1 MRRFVRVGW
10 LAALS
15 LVFLVPAAPARA
27 QGFVFESTPR
37 FDVNIV
43 IEPSGDLLITETI
56 VQEFGSTPRHGII
69 RFIPNRLRYDDE
81 FDRVYPIELLS
92 VTASPRTRPPTS
104 RPRTRTATSS
114 IRIGDPDTEITG
126 RHTYEIVY
134 RVQGAMNGFAD
145 HDELFWNAI
154 GDQWEQSIG
163 EMNVRV
169 SGPDRHHARRLLP
182 GDRSGRRPR
191 AARPRSAKKGDAVF
205 SQSNLPAFQAMS
217 VVTRCRPGP
226 SRAPRRSWTS
236 ASAST
241 RRSAGPRSPW
251 AGGWGCSSWWSGGS
265 GS

>member
-1 MRRFVRVGW
+1 M
-10 LAALS
+10 
-15 LVFLVPAAPARA
+15 
-27 QGFVFESTPR
+27 FESTPR

-56 VQEFGSTPRHGII
+56 VQEFGSTPRHGIF

-92 VTASPRTRPPTS
+92 VTASPPNTPTDVE
-104 RPRTRTATSS
+104 TKDENGNFS

-169 SGPDRHHARRLLP
+169 SGPAGHHARGLLP
-182 GDRSGRRPR
+182 GHVRVDDP
-191 AARPRSAKKGDAVF
+191 V
-205 SQSNLPAFQAMS
+205 
-217 VVTRCRPGP
+217 RPGP
-226 SRAPRRSWTS
+226 DHQEGRRGLLAVEPARVPGDVGRDRAAAGDRRRAPRRSWTS
-236 ASAST
+236 AGAST